1 MRALT
6 ILMVAVAV
14 AAGCANQAKQGQPQP
29 AAAGNA
35 GVLDVRPVVTP
46 PPPVVSTPV
55 AQPVYVQPVIQS
67 APEPVAAQPA
77 AAVTPAPK
85 APAGAASS
93 GQSYTVKKG
102 DTLFHIARER
112 YGDGKQWQKIASAN
126 PGVTPS
132 SLRVGQTL
140 VVP

>member
-1 MRALT
+1 
-6 ILMVAVAV
+6 MVAVAT
-14 AAGCANQAKQGQPQP
+14 AAGCANQPKQGQPQP

-55 AQPVYVQPVIQS
+55 AQPVYVQPVVQPAS
-67 APEPVAAQPA
+67 EPVAAQPAA

-85 APAGAASS
+85 APAAAASS

-102 DTLFHIARER
+102 DTLFHIAR
-112 YGDGKQWQKIASAN
+112 
-126 PGVTPS
+126 
-132 SLRVGQTL
+132 
-140 VVP
+140 